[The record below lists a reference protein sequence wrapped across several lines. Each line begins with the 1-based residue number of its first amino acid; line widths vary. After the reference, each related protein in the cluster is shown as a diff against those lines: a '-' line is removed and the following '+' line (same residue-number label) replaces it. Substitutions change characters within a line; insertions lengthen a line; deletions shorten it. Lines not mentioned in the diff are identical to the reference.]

1 MNTQLSSKGQIVL
14 PKSVRD
20 AHRWVPGTKFT
31 IEDSKD
37 GILLR
42 PVATVASTRIEDVVG
57 CLGYRGPVKTIEEM
71 DVAVMA
77 EAKRH
82 AR

>member
-1 MNTQLSSKGQIVL
+1 MNTQLSSKGQVVL

-20 AHRWVPGTKFT
+20 AHRWVAGTKFT

-42 PVATVASTRIEDVVG
+42 PVVRLASTRIEDVVG
-57 CLGYRGPVKTIEEM
+57 CLGYRGPAKTIKEM
-71 DVAVMA
+71 DAAVMA

>member
-1 MNTQLSSKGQIVL
+1 MLTQLSSKGQVVL
-14 PKSVRD
+14 PKAVRD
-20 AHRWVPGTKFT
+20 SHRWAPGTKFT
-31 IEDSKD
+31 IEDRQD

-42 PVATVASTRIEDVVG
+42 PAPVATRTKLADVIG
-57 CLGYRGPVKTIEEM
+57 CIGYHGPAKTIEEM
-71 DVAVMA
+71 DAAVLK